1 MQPRF
6 DDFNWVYGQD
16 NSSEPEAG
24 ASNEG
29 ASNEGAGGA
38 ATNAAPEGNQPAG
51 AAGGSPAGDDS
62 PFGGMGIFLL
72 MGLVFVAFIYFT
84 RRSERR
90 RRSEQE
96 IMFAALEKGQRV
108 MLKSGIYGKVERV
121 NKDEQEILLVVDESK
136 NIIMTFSLMA
146 VADVIKE
153 EKSSVKK
160 DY

>member
-6 DDFNWVYGQD
+6 DEFNWVYGQD
-16 NSSEPEAG
+16 NTSEPEAG
-24 ASNEG
+24 ASKE
-29 ASNEGAGGA
+29 GA
-38 ATNAAPEGNQPAG
+38 ATNAAAEGNQPAG
-51 AAGGSPAGDDS
+51 AAGGSPAGGDS
-62 PFGGMGIFLL
+62 LFGGMEIFLL

-96 IMFAALEKGQRV
+96 TMFAALEKGQRV
-108 MLKSGIYGKVERV
+108 MLKSGIFGKVERI
-121 NKDEQEILLVVDESK
+121 NKDEQEILLVVDEAK